1 MSVLGPQGPS
11 SFPQLEL
18 GNTALGIPSHLKVG
32 SSSPFAPTFIDD
44 SAFPPPKSQLIPPT
58 GFEGSI
64 FADQEDPVLTS
75 GLLQEGLKL
84 SPCQV
89 DPTLFF
95 QALLQAQERKQVALG
110 GLGDESG

>member
-1 MSVLGPQGPS
+1 MGMSVPGPQGPS

-18 GNTALGIPSHLKVG
+18 GTTALGIPSHLKVG

-44 SAFPPPKSQLIPPT
+44 SAFPHPKSQLIPPI
-58 GFEGSI
+58 G

-95 QALLQAQERKQVALG
+95 QALL
-110 GLGDESG
+110 